1 MQAIK
6 GTCVILIDDRTRL
19 SWLEVRKV
27 EHYQLSVS
35 ALAPASS
42 DGVQE

>member
-6 GTCVILIDDRTRL
+6 RMRILIVDWAWR
-19 SWLEVRKV
+19 EVRKV
-27 EHYQLSVS
+27 EHDQLSLS